1 MKLLSTLGRPLAALF
16 WLALLAH
23 LVVPFAKPFATL
35 LELLA
40 AVVLAWHLLLLALCH
55 GRLRSSPRATRDR
68 LGLLAFGVFYLDA
81 LPAPEAVV
89 EQLLQASRE
98 AEPSGESSDEVAP
111 ASEPPLAGD
120 EAEPAGA
127 LAEAEAVPEVDPEA
141 AAPASE
147 PPSPSVASLATANA
161 NGSPV

>member
-98 AEPSGESSDEVAP
+98 AEPVGT
-111 ASEPPLAGD
+111 
-120 EAEPAGA
+120 
-127 LAEAEAVPEVDPEA
+127 LAEAEAVPEIDPET
-141 AAPASE
+141 AAPTSE

>member
-40 AVVLAWHLLLLALCH
+40 AVVLAWHLLLLALCR

-98 AEPSGESSDEVAP
+98 AEPSGAASDEV
-111 ASEPPLAGD
+111 
-120 EAEPAGA
+120 EPAGA